1 MRDGEMTD
9 RLTADIDRLD
19 RLGAVVRFDLGA
31 DGQLIVDARTAP
43 ARLGDDDL
51 DADCT
56 ISLSANNLGK
66 LLAGTLDPMLAFA
79 MGRIRVSGSK
89 GVAMKL
95 VAALE

>member
-1 MRDGEMTD
+1 MTD